1 MLDMNPTPR
10 TPYLFA
16 GLPLTIL
23 GMTFVAIGAAGQPA
37 FLYTA
42 CGLLVPGAVLL
53 LCGWRA
59 WRRAR

>member
-1 MLDMNPTPR
+1 
-10 TPYLFA
+10 
-16 GLPLTIL
+16 LPLTIL

-59 WRRAR
+59 WRRVR